1 MLDYYTL
8 KAIHL
13 GCVVVSIAGFAARYL
28 LMLADSPLRGARALR
43 VLPHVVDT
51 VLLASAVAM
60 AWLLGLNPL
69 QHPWLAAKILALLA
83 YIVLGTIALR
93 RGRTR
98 SARALAGLA
107 AMLVY
112 AYMVLVA
119 ITKSPLGPLAG

>member
-8 KAIHL
+8 KAIHV
-13 GCVVVSIAGFAARYL
+13 GCVVASIAGFAGRYL
-28 LMLADSPLRGARALR
+28 LMLADSPLRNARALR
-43 VLPHVVDT
+43 VAPHLIDT

-60 AWLLGLNPL
+60 AWQLSLNPL
-69 QHPWLAAKILALLA
+69 HHPWLAAKIVALLV

-98 SARALAGLA
+98 GARALTGLA

-112 AYMVLVA
+112 AYMVMVA
-119 ITKSPLGPLAG
+119 VTKSPLGPLAG